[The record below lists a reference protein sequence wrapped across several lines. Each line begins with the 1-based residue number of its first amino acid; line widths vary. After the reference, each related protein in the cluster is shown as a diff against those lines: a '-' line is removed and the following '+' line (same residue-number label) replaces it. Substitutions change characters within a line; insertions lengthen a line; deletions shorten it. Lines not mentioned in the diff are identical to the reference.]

1 MKTAILALG
10 AALSFSAGMAFA
22 QPVSEYPPKSTILCL
37 DVSGKSLPA
46 TCDVPASRIDRRE
59 NICTCPLGGD
69 RVTAPIC
76 PEGVKPPAD
85 SAAYETAR
93 HAAVKNGSLV
103 GATYQGKPMC
113 VAPRNALTGN
123 D

>member
-10 AALSFSAGMAFA
+10 AALSFGAGLASA
-22 QPVSEYPPKSTILCL
+22 QPVGENPPTWTILCL

-46 TCDVPASRIDRRE
+46 TCQAQASRLDKRE
-59 NICTCPLGGD
+59 DICTCPMGGD
-69 RVTAPIC
+69 RVTTPIC
-76 PEGVKPPAD
+76 PAGVKPPAD
-85 SAAYETAR
+85 SAAYEKAR
-93 HAAVKNGSLV
+93 HAAVSHGSLV

-113 VAPRNALTGN
+113 VAPRNTLSGN

>member
-1 MKTAILALG
+1 MILADEFRDG
-10 AALSFSAGMAFA
+10 N
-22 QPVSEYPPKSTILCL
+22 
-37 DVSGKSLPA
+37 
-46 TCDVPASRIDRRE
+46 VPAGTGNQRLIERAVAH
-59 NICTCPLGGD
+59 L
-69 RVTAPIC
+69 
-76 PEGVKPPAD
+76 PPGIARLLVRAD

>member
-1 MKTAILALG
+1 MKTDILALG
-10 AALSFSAGMAFA
+10 VALSFSAGLALA
-22 QPVSEYPPKSTILCL
+22 QPVSEYPPTWTVLCL

-76 PEGVKPPAD
+76 PKGVKPPAD

-103 GATYQGKPMC
+103 GATYEGKPMC

>member
-1 MKTAILALG
+1 MKLAILSAATALVLCAG
-10 AALSFSAGMAFA
+10 AAGAQSFDGKTS
-22 QPVSEYPPKSTILCL
+22 ILCL

-76 PEGVKPPAD
+76 PKGVKPPAD

-103 GATYQGKPMC
+103 GATYEGKPMC